1 MNNLYYYCSFSQFCG
16 GDFCTKLKLIES
28 LNFLLYYQFEMH
40 FQVCFFMKGVKEKE
54 TDSIKERYMYV
65 WTKEEN
71 ILVEGEVECSHAG
84 VLRGEVME

>member
-1 MNNLYYYCSFSQFCG
+1 
-16 GDFCTKLKLIES
+16 
-28 LNFLLYYQFEMH
+28 
-40 FQVCFFMKGVKEKE
+40 MKGVKEKE

-84 VLRGEVME
+84 VLRGEVMEKV